1 MYEGLNSFPLAE
13 REGTWLTQDL
23 RHCNQSTHKSDAG
36 FGLIEDRLK
45 PQDYR
50 VLSRSDRNLSLQRRH
65 QTDLPVYLPSFGHN
79 GRNKPAEE
87 RRAEGMTTTIDVLVN
102 HKSRQVL
109 APGMRL
115 ELGLITRSAQSI
127 PSPVAL
133 NNVCWDFPILEQE
146 GCKRGSA
153 SEIACCHCGLPSYG
167 SETVPLYWP
176 PPPNL
181 DLLEELP
188 ANQINRDRMLEKHR
202 RDLAVQS
209 KERGSKLFALR
220 VFPATLLRI
229 SQTRDS
235 GKKLM
240 LSLASRGRL
249 LHTRIQVQTVWPV
262 RAVLGWEE
270 KLPLDDSL
278 IGREHYHVHDSSA
291 KSVKLSTETS
301 RRH

>member
-1 MYEGLNSFPLAE
+1 
-13 REGTWLTQDL
+13 
-23 RHCNQSTHKSDAG
+23 
-36 FGLIEDRLK
+36 
-45 PQDYR
+45 
-50 VLSRSDRNLSLQRRH
+50 
-65 QTDLPVYLPSFGHN
+65 
-79 GRNKPAEE
+79 
-87 RRAEGMTTTIDVLVN
+87 
-102 HKSRQVL
+102 
-109 APGMRL
+109 
-115 ELGLITRSAQSI
+115 
-127 PSPVAL
+127 
-133 NNVCWDFPILEQE
+133 
-146 GCKRGSA
+146 
-153 SEIACCHCGLPSYG
+153 
-167 SETVPLYWP
+167 
-176 PPPNL
+176 
-181 DLLEELP
+181 
-188 ANQINRDRMLEKHR
+188 MLEKHR